1 MFEVK
6 AGNIFHT
13 RGDTADFSLGVTVD
27 GEPTTDYEGTFSI
40 KKTLKDE
47 AYLFT
52 APVVDGNVHI
62 SHEATKDLPF
72 GRFFYDVQL
81 RLNDVASQRLKLQN
95 GLSLVKM
102 LLAQYCGLRDTS
114 FVLS

>member
-72 GRFFYDVQL
+72 GKFFYDVQL
-81 RLNDVASQRLKLQN
+81 RLNDGTEEGRYVTVGPFEYN
-95 GLSLVKM
+95 
-102 LLAQYCGLRDTS
+102 LLPDVTR
-114 FVLS
+114 

>member
-6 AGNIFHT
+6 AGNIFHP

-81 RLNDVASQRLKLQN
+81 RLNDGTEEGRYVTVGPFEYN
-95 GLSLVKM
+95 
-102 LLAQYCGLRDTS
+102 LLPDVTR
-114 FVLS
+114 

>member
-81 RLNDVASQRLKLQN
+81 RLNDGTEEGRYVTVGPFEYN
-95 GLSLVKM
+95 
-102 LLAQYCGLRDTS
+102 LLPDVTR
-114 FVLS
+114 

>member
-47 AYLFT
+47 GYLFT
-52 APVVDGNVHI
+52 APVVDGKVHI
-62 SHEATKDLPF
+62 SHDATKDLPF

-81 RLNDVASQRLKLQN
+81 RLNDGTAEGRYVTVGPYEYN
-95 GLSLVKM
+95 
-102 LLAQYCGLRDTS
+102 LLPDVTR
-114 FVLS
+114 

>member
-27 GEPTTDYEGTFSI
+27 GKPTTDYEGTFSI

-81 RLNDVASQRLKLQN
+81 RLNDGTEEGRYVTVGPFEYN
-95 GLSLVKM
+95 
-102 LLAQYCGLRDTS
+102 LLPDVTR
-114 FVLS
+114 

>member
-6 AGNIFHT
+6 GGNIFHT
-13 RGDTADFSLGVTVD
+13 RGDTADFALGVTVD

-62 SHEATKDLPF
+62 SHDATKDLPF

-81 RLNDVASQRLKLQN
+81 RLNDGTEEGRYVTVGPFEYN
-95 GLSLVKM
+95 
-102 LLAQYCGLRDTS
+102 LLPDVTR
-114 FVLS
+114 

>member
-52 APVVDGNVHI
+52 APVVDGKVHI
-62 SHEATKDLPF
+62 SHDATKDLPF

-81 RLNDVASQRLKLQN
+81 RLNDGTEEGRYVTVGPYEYN
-95 GLSLVKM
+95 
-102 LLAQYCGLRDTS
+102 LLPDVTR
-114 FVLS
+114 